1 MKQNLKLI
9 YTYFIKKSKV
19 KILLSMFL
27 ICIFYYYFTNIMN
40 IGKKDLFENATLSND
55 YWFQMLINFT
65 SLLIS
70 SILVYD
76 KKAESLVDRHTQI
89 NKVLLVFIVG
99 FIIVINQRDNY
110 LLNQKYEKI
119 FIEKTKIENTKT

>member
-1 MKQNLKLI
+1 M
-9 YTYFIKKSKV
+9 
-19 KILLSMFL
+19 
-27 ICIFYYYFTNIMN
+27 
-40 IGKKDLFENATLSND
+40 GKKDLFENATLSND

>member
-119 FIEKTKIENTKT
+119 ACVITIKTVRKS

>member
-119 FIEKTKIENTKT
+119 FIEKTNIENTKT